1 MTMTDARL
9 ILAECRAFRKG
20 AAYRTACGDSVGDY
34 AYTDCVHDAAKD
46 LHRALDG
53 RVPFFTLRA
62 MLWRAAYVGARSAK
76 RSV

>member
-1 MTMTDARL
+1 MTDARM

-20 AAYRTACGDSVGDY
+20 AAYRTLCGDSIGDS
-34 AYTDCVHDAAKD
+34 AYHDCVYDAAED
-46 LHRALDG
+46 LHTALDG
-53 RVPFFTLRA
+53 RVDFITLRA